1 MTLKVLTKA
10 ILVEH
15 INETIGLSKRESQVF
30 FESLLDLINESLKN
44 KNNVKIVNFGIFKI
58 RRKKSRIGRN
68 PKTKEEVQISPRDVV
83 TFKPSESLIN
93 YINSNLKNL
102 NEKS

>member
-15 INETIGLSKRESQVF
+15 INETIGLSKRESQEF
-30 FESLLDLINESLKN
+30 FESLLSLMKESLINKN
-44 KNNVKIVNFGIFKI
+44 DVKIVNFGIFKI
-58 RRKKSRIGRN
+58 RSKKGRIGRN
-68 PKTKEEVQISPRDVV
+68 PKTKEEVKISPRDVV

-93 YINSNLKNL
+93 SINSNLKNS